1 MIKLKDVSPG
11 DWLKIAGVF
20 VALVT
25 AYNSIGLM
33 SEKIESHDKQLYFLQ
48 KDSKE
53 QHTQIAV
60 LQTNEKRADEDRAI
74 FIETTN
80 ETRRAIDALNVSVAE
95 LRAVIEQ
102 TRGIDQVSQRDRDRE
117 SERRFVASRS
127 H

>member
-1 MIKLKDVSPG
+1 MIKLKDMTPS
-11 DWLKIAGVF
+11 DWMKAAGIV
-20 VALVT
+20 VAMVT
-25 AYNSIGLM
+25 AYNSIGFM
-33 SEKIESHDKQLYFLQ
+33 SDKIESHDKQLYFLQ
-48 KDSKE
+48 QDSKE

-95 LRAVIEQ
+95 LRATLEQ
-102 TRGIDQVSQRDRDRE
+102 TNHE
-117 SERRFVASRS
+117 TTKRFVASRS